1 MRRLFYLLTFLS
13 VLLCARNRQAQVS
26 ELAGMMAAVERPASG
41 WFEPANDTAATVSG
55 GINIT
60 PLRLTSSR
68 GLHYRTQSAGWV
80 QAYAVDGAGN
90 HYETILQLAGGRIV
104 ELRRVT
110 REAVDDYAPA
120 GGFCG
125 GNPAVMLAI
134 AYEIKDGQRQLRLAA
149 YADGEGRP
157 RLCGLYFYRN
167 ADLYAEELAAPS
179 AMQPYRQRMAG
190 EG

>member
-1 MRRLFYLLTFLS
+1 LRRLFYLLIFLS
-13 VLLCARNRQAQVS
+13 VLLGARNRQAQVS
-26 ELAGMMAAVERPASG
+26 ELGGIVAAVERPASG
-41 WFEPANDTAATVSG
+41 WFEPANQEAAAVSG

-60 PLRLTSSR
+60 PQRLTSAR
-68 GLHYRTQSAGWV
+68 GLHYRTRSAGWV
-80 QAYAVDGAGN
+80 QAYVTDGAGN
-90 HYETILQLAGGRIV
+90 HYETLLQLAGGRIV

-125 GNPAVMLAI
+125 SNPAVMFAI
-134 AYEIKDGQRQLRLAA
+134 AYEIRMGERQLRLAA
-149 YADGEGRP
+149 YADNEGRP

-167 ADLYAEELAAPS
+167 AGLLAGS
-179 AMQPYRQRMAG
+179 VQPVDTPPADRMPVPG